1 MAELSI
7 GEADYLYLEHGV
19 ETVRDPDWLAVHG
32 AEFGEWLK
40 NLPTAPPHRGSCRV
54 FYAEGVCTCGAERE
68 LA

>member
-7 GEADYLYLEHGV
+7 GEADHLYLEHGV

-32 AEFGEWLK
+32 AEFGEWVK
-40 NLPTAPPHRGSCRV
+40 QQEEDDNKPDQRSAAQQIRPIVP
-54 FYAEGVCTCGAERE
+54 EDE